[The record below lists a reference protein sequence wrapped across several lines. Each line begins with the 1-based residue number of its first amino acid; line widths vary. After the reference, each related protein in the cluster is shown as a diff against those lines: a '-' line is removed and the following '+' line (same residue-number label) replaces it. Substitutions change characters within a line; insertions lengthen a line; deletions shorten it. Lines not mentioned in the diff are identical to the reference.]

1 MKQKATCLL
10 RACGFLLVLGALM
23 AALTLLFLPKNNR
36 EDFGMGEMKA
46 NAILTEPADTI
57 DVLALGDSECATAI
71 VPMVLWREQGIT
83 AYNCGSAEQKLYDPL
98 DYLKHAFENQRNS
111 VVILETN
118 TIFQEC
124 MLSDTL

>member
-57 DVLALGDSECATAI
+57 DVLALGDSDRADGTVAGAGHHSLQLRDRRTKA
-71 VPMVLWREQGIT
+71 VR
-83 AYNCGSAEQKLYDPL
+83 
-98 DYLKHAFENQRNS
+98 HA
-111 VVILETN
+111 L
-118 TIFQEC
+118 
-124 MLSDTL
+124 LSKTGV